1 MGDFNPRLLGDSI
14 PSYPIDNVMLSDR
27 LDKHVPLITNP
38 SIPMNRSLEDM
49 NLGDYIQALIPKC
62 SDFNSTSLLNYQNN
76 TGLAITGIHFNPS
89 LGVSIKIVYFTQSS
103 RCEIHLLVNKE
114 GEVYSYQTVTGT
126 AYLSAYRIVAGIA
139 SIGILTSD
147 EIQIRE
153 MEIIDVRSE
162 SNERTAYW
170 DGTYSS
176 GLAIGSIEYTQIPT
190 TLIDGIP
197 TKESMSHNQVTKDSF
212 LLTSLIPNPELDN
225 SQYVPLLSSGTNGAT
240 YYTKTQLIGA
250 LNRRQRCVFDGAYG
264 LAASALSISNLRLQ
278 NENGVSTNTTIGAFY
293 GDVTVELKNT
303 VSPYAGTNADI
314 VLQVGNNFSGR
325 TIDIVNKT
333 SFPMILWRP
342 SQGSELDQERTYWI
356 PPNTKFQCYLIKGS
370 LSDYCDFDSIGLT
383 EIGVS

>member
-14 PSYPIDNVMLSDR
+14 LSYPIDNVMLSDR

-49 NLGDYIQALIPKC
+49 DLGNYIQALIPKC
-62 SDFNSTSLLNYQNN
+62 SDFNSTSLLTYQNIYGLVL
-76 TGLAITGIHFNPS
+76 TGLHFNPS
-89 LGVSIKIVYFTQSS
+89 LGVSIKIVYFTQDS
-103 RCEIHLLVNKE
+103 RGEIHLLVDKE
-114 GEVYSYQTVTGT
+114 GDVHSYQTVTGT
-126 AYLSAYRIVAGIA
+126 KHLSAYHIGTGIA
-139 SIGILTSD
+139 SIGFLSSD

-162 SNERTAYW
+162 SNERVAYW
-170 DGTYSS
+170 DGTYSDGS
-176 GLAIGSIEYTQIPT
+176 GPWVEYTQIPT

-197 TKESMSHNQVTKDSF
+197 TKESMSHNQVTKNSF

-278 NENGVSTNTTIGAFY
+278 NENGVYTNTTIGAFY

-303 VSPYAGTNADI
+303 VSPYAGTSADI

-370 LSDYCDFDSIGLT
+370 LSGYCDFDSIGLT